1 MSVLTSVT
9 APAGHGDELGA
20 ERSGAGPRPGGC
32 GLPGH
37 GNFPP
42 HPGFHL
48 LLSLS
53 PPPLSVSGPRPS
65 ARPGAA
71 RCPGADALP
80 HRPDGAGVSPSTSKS
95 RPEPVVVAVQQLVED
110 ASDVFRVEVP
120 PVALAP
126 QRLLDAAGEASP
138 AVSAPLQRARQTRSP
153 RGEQGRRGGPVT
165 PRWPPHAEGTLWG
178 PGRWVHSPHSD
189 ADPSDEQSH
198 ASGLRE
204 DAQVPSDPSP
214 GASLGAH
221 PSPVGRRLRRVRTQS
236 PAGSA
241 PSPRPSAVLCPCWAG
256 GGGCGCARPPV
267 PPPLS
272 PM

>member
-110 ASDVFRVEVP
+110 ASDVFRVEVS

-153 RGEQGRRGGPVT
+153 RGE
-165 PRWPPHAEGTLWG
+165 
-178 PGRWVHSPHSD
+178 
-189 ADPSDEQSH
+189 
-198 ASGLRE
+198 
-204 DAQVPSDPSP
+204 
-214 GASLGAH
+214 
-221 PSPVGRRLRRVRTQS
+221 
-236 PAGSA
+236 
-241 PSPRPSAVLCPCWAG
+241 
-256 GGGCGCARPPV
+256 
-267 PPPLS
+267 
-272 PM
+272 